1 VCGIF
6 ATLARSPVDERD
18 VVQATSQLEHRGP
31 DGQGI
36 WLSADAC
43 VALGHQRLS
52 LVGIANG
59 QQPIAS
65 EDGQTRAV
73 VNGEFYNYRRI
84 VDQLEEKGHKFRT
97 QSDSEI
103 AVHLYEEHGLDFV
116 EHLRGEFS
124 LVLWD
129 ARQRRLLAVRDRF
142 GVKPLVYSVTDKAI
156 VIASEAKAL
165 FAWGVSRAWDH
176 ESFFNAASMQYVRPD
191 RTLFRGVRQ
200 IPPGCMLIAW
210 DGDRSQGDTVHT
222 NVRRYWQIPRM
233 AETQVPA
240 ETRGDGQDSFDSLDS
255 LDSFD
260 SRAQAELIAEC
271 RRQVVDA
278 TIVRLHGDESACFQL
293 SGGLDSSVVV
303 AIATEVLGRPV
314 DTYTVTFDQAEYDEF
329 SYAGELNDHVGARGH
344 AVRVTP
350 ADVLANLPEAVRM
363 SEGLCIN
370 GHLSAKHL
378 LHKQIQADGFKV
390 VLTGEGAD
398 EAFAGYGHLRVDHWR
413 TGGSNSNLERH
424 LSRLAATNHTSL
436 GMMLPHGELLDLS
449 SVERRLGFI
458 PTWLQAK
465 ASFGYRLRPLLRDEF
480 LEDSRGRDPFGEFI
494 EDVLRD
500 ENNEPARG
508 RVDLSTLLWSKSAL
522 ANYILKTLGDGTE
535 MANSVEGRVPF
546 LDHRLWEFVSRV
558 PLGLKIRDSTEKFI
572 LREATRD
579 CLPSNTYRREK
590 HPFDVPPVSLVGDP
604 HCWGLVTDML
614 SSEAF
619 RSQPF
624 FDVLR
629 TQETFDELAKSD
641 DPTRVAWDP
650 IVMTVLSVVALHDG

>member
-1 VCGIF
+1 MCGIF
-6 ATLARSPVDERD
+6 ATLARSPVDEG
-18 VVQATSQLEHRGP
+18 VVAKATSQLEHRGP
-31 DGQGI
+31 DGRGI
-36 WLSADAC
+36 WLSADARI
-43 VALGHQRLS
+43 ALGHQRLS
-52 LVGIANG
+52 LVGIGNG

-65 EDGQTRAV
+65 EDEQTRVV

-84 VDQLEEKGHKFRT
+84 VDQLKENGHQFRT

-103 AVHLYEEHGLDFV
+103 AVHLYEEHGLDFA

-129 ARQRRLLAVRDRF
+129 ARQRRLVAVRDRF
-142 GVKPLVYSVTDKAI
+142 GVKPLVYSITDESI

-165 FAWGVSRAWDH
+165 FAAGVSRAWDH
-176 ESFFNAASMQYVRPD
+176 ESFFDAASMQYVRPD

-200 IPPGCMLIAW
+200 IPPGCLLIA
-210 DGDRSQGDTVHT
+210 RQGDLGQSGTVRA

-233 AETQVPA
+233 SEPPIPPHPN
-240 ETRGDGQDSFDSLDS
+240 GDSLDN
-255 LDSFD
+255 LK
-260 SRAQAELIAEC
+260 QAELTAEC
-271 RRQVVDA
+271 RRQVIDA
-278 TIVRLHGDESACFQL
+278 TTVRLHGDEPACFQL
-293 SGGLDSSVVV
+293 SGGLDSSIVV
-303 AIATEVLGRPV
+303 AIAAEVLGRPV
-314 DTYTVTFDQAEYDEF
+314 DTYTVTFDEAEYDEL
-329 SYAGELNDHVGARGH
+329 SYAGELLDHVGARGH

-378 LHKQIQADGFKV
+378 LHQQIQADGFKV

-398 EAFAGYGHLRVDHWR
+398 EAFAGYGHLRIDHWR
-413 TGGSNSNLERH
+413 SGGSNSNFNVEEH
-424 LSRLAATNHTSL
+424 LSRLTSTNQTSL

-465 ASFGYRLRPLLRDEF
+465 ASFGFRLRPLLRDEY
-480 LEDSRGRDPFGEFI
+480 LAESRGRDPFGEFI
-494 EDVLRD
+494 EDVLQD
-500 ENNEPARG
+500 EINEPGRG

-535 MANSVEGRVPF
+535 MASSVEGRVPF

-558 PLGLKIRDSTEKFI
+558 PLNLKIRDPTEKFI

-579 CLPSNTYRREK
+579 CLPESIYRREK

-604 HCWGLVTDML
+604 CCWGLVNDML

-624 FDVLR
+624 FDVQR
-629 TQETFDELAKSD
+629 TQETLDGLAKSD
-641 DPTRVAWDP
+641 DPTRIAWDP
-650 IVMTVLSVVALHDG
+650 VVMTVLSVVAMHDV